1 MGLDLT
7 ANVSLLIVVGTLSLE
22 PNRHTYI
29 CINISPREL
38 YYNIN
43 TCAAHPAISAKQAE
57 GNSKEAVKE
66 KHISTIAFI
75 PVALPSKKNK

>member
-43 TCAAHPAISAKQAE
+43 TRAAHPASAKQAE
-57 GNSKEAVKE
+57 GNSKAAVKE
-66 KHISTIAFI
+66 KDISTSINNT
-75 PVALPSKKNK
+75 LDSKKNT